1 MPTALRKTRKTR
13 SLNVKLKIIRLSSF
27 QSFGPEPTEL
37 SLENITYLIGPN
49 GSGKTAVL
57 QALCRLFAFDP
68 SLRRIRRSDFH
79 VPHNEKEDESPDERQ
94 LWIEADFV
102 FPELEDEENNSTVA
116 PHFSHMRLENP
127 EGLPRVRYRLS
138 ATMGMDGDIEETLV
152 YVLDA
157 NADGSPLT
165 TAQVTRAERNH
176 VQVHYLP
183 ARRDPAEHIA
193 YGANALLGRMLR
205 AVNWDGERVKVKG
218 LTDQISESLA
228 ANPSVETVSKCLKEI
243 WSTLH
248 KGSFFADP
256 KITFVASE
264 IEALLRHLSVSF
276 SPGHDENL
284 VDFSRLSDGQKS
296 MLYLSLVLSSQA
308 IGRAV
313 LAGEDNS
320 FDPEK
325 LRPPVFTLVAL
336 EEPENS
342 LSPHYLGRI
351 VNTLVSMTSN
361 EDAQALIATHAPSM
375 LNRVDPKH
383 IRYLR
388 LTENRTT
395 RITRIRLPKKTD
407 EAHKFVREAV
417 QAFPE
422 IYFSR
427 LVILGEGDSE
437 EIVLP
442 RILRAKDAP
451 VDETAVTIAP
461 LGGRHVNHFW
471 RLLSELEIPYITLL
485 DLDVA
490 RYQGGWGRIK
500 YVNDQL
506 AKHQP
511 DKKLPEDHII
521 PKWNSDGHK
530 VRSYLHYLE
539 ALEERDVYFSSP
551 MDLDFTLLL
560 AFPDEYGVERESP
573 SDSTVKAVLGG
584 SHHDAAQYNDDELE
598 LFGTYHKRFKLG
610 SKPAA
615 HIDALAQL
623 SDKDLL
629 DSMPESL
636 GRLADAVIAK
646 LAELPE

>member
-1 MPTALRKTRKTR
+1 M
-13 SLNVKLKIIRLSSF
+13 KLQSIRVSNF
-27 QSFGPEPTEL
+27 QSFGAEPTEL
-37 SLENITYLIGPN
+37 TLENITYLIGPN
-49 GSGKTAVL
+49 GSGKTAAL

-68 SLRRIRRSDFH
+68 SLRRIQRSDFH
-79 VPHNEKEDESPDERQ
+79 VPHDEQEAPEERQ

-102 FPELEDEENNSTVA
+102 FPELEGEEDNSTVA
-116 PHFSHMRLENP
+116 PHFSHMRLDDP
-127 EGLPRVRYRLS
+127 DGIPRVRYRLS
-138 ATMGMDGDIEETLV
+138 ATMGLDGDIDETFV
-152 YVLDA
+152 YVLEA
-157 NADGSPLT
+157 NPDGSPLNPES
-165 TAQVTRAERNH
+165 VPRSERNH
-176 VQVHYLP
+176 IQVHYLP
-183 ARRDPAEHIA
+183 ARRDPTDHIA
-193 YGANALLGRMLR
+193 YGTSALLGRLLR
-205 AVNWDGERVKVKG
+205 AVNWENEREEVKG
-218 LTDQISESLA
+218 FTDQISESLA
-228 ANPSVETVSKCLKEI
+228 ANPSVNAFSAHLKKT

-248 KGSFFADP
+248 KGSYFTDP

-313 LAGEDNS
+313 LAGEDDS

-325 LRPPVFTLVAL
+325 LRPPVFTLIAL

-351 VNTLVSMTSN
+351 VSALNSMTSN

-375 LNRVDPKH
+375 LRRVDPEY

-388 LTENRTT
+388 LTET
-395 RITRIRLPKKTD
+395 RQSKITKIQLPSRKD

-427 LVILGEGDSE
+427 LVVLGEGDSE

-442 RILRAKDAP
+442 RIFSAKGVP
-451 VDETAVTIAP
+451 VDESAVTVAP

-471 RLLSELEIPYITLL
+471 RLLSALEIPYITLL
-485 DLDVA
+485 DLDVS
-490 RYQGGWGRIK
+490 RHNGGWGRIK

-506 AKHQP
+506 KKLTPTHALP
-511 DKKLPEDHII
+511 DKWKISDWNDESILIRTHHFFEDRT
-521 PKWNSDGHK
+521 KDLFK
-530 VRSYLHYLE
+530 ELE
-539 ALEERDVYFSSP
+539 NKNIFFSEP
-551 MDLDFTLLL
+551 LDLDFSMLL
-560 AFPDEYGVERESP
+560 AFPEQYSRENYKTP
-573 SDSTVKAVLGG
+573 TVSTVKAVLGN
-584 SHHDAAQYNDDELE
+584 SHHNSKQYSLKERK
-598 LFGTYHKRFKLG
+598 LFNTYHKRFKLG
-610 SKPAA
+610 SKPTA
-615 HIDALAQL
+615 HIDALAKI
-623 SDKDLL
+623 SDKNLL
-629 DSMPESL
+629 SNMPKSF

>member
-1 MPTALRKTRKTR
+1 M
-13 SLNVKLKIIRLSSF
+13 KLKIIRLSSF

-276 SPGHDENL
+276 SPGHDDNL